1 MAASYPSS
9 VKSFTTKATG
19 DKIQAAHINDLQDEV
34 HAIETDL
41 LTGGITPT
49 ISDSDDS
56 HVLTLAT
63 TSNLTANRTLTFVP
77 GDASRTLTL
86 SGNATVDDW
95 FNQSVKST
103 AAPTFG
109 SLTLNA
115 GTAGSPL
122 LSGSGSYAA
131 GQALY
136 YFGGTNE
143 GDGTTGNTYGVSIGI
158 SLKPDANEVSAGLLV
173 NGTGTIT
180 TAASGTHGMLAGVY
194 VLPPTISDGGATV
207 TRTATLCISA
217 APTATVTDDNYAIY
231 ATSGKARIGGD
242 IISTGL
248 LTGASGL
255 REHSRTFNAGDT
267 QTPTFSAGNYTMDS
281 GTWTVASGDVR
292 GFSYRLVGD
301 TCFLSLALDAT
312 SVSGTPGAELRV
324 TLPVTAAE
332 AMTAPAV
339 CFDNTTNRNAIAT
352 VTSSSTRLTI
362 KRADG
367 ANWTASTNAT
377 SVFVTMAFKVS

>member
-1 MAASYPSS
+1 MSASYPSA
-9 VKSFTTKATG
+9 VKTFTTKATG
-19 DKIQAAHINDLQDEV
+19 DKIQASHINDLQDEV

-56 HVLTLAT
+56 NVLTLAT
-63 TSNLTANRTLTFVP
+63 TSNLTADRTLTFVP
-77 GDASRTLTL
+77 GDASRTITL
-86 SGNATVDDW
+86 SGNPTLNDW

-115 GTAGSPL
+115 GTNGSPL
-122 LSGSGSYAA
+122 FSGTDSYPA

-136 YFGGTNE
+136 SFGGTNE
-143 GDGTTGNTYGVSIGI
+143 GDGAAANTYGMAIGI
-158 SLKPDANEVSAGLLV
+158 NLKPDPNEVSANLLV

-180 TAASGTHGMLAGVY
+180 TAASGTHGILAGIY
-194 VLPPTISDGGATV
+194 VIPPTISDGGATV
-207 TRTATLCISA
+207 TRTATLYVTA
-217 APTATVTDDNYAIY
+217 APTATVSDDNYALRVNTGKSY
-231 ATSGKARIGGD
+231 FGDLVLATLGF
-242 IISTGL
+242 
-248 LTGASGL
+248 
-255 REHSRTFNAGDT
+255 REHSRAFNAGDT

-292 GFSYRLVGD
+292 GFSYRLIGD

-312 SVSGTPGAELRV
+312 TVSGTPGAELRV

-332 AMTAPAV
+332 AMTAPVV
-339 CFDNTTNRNAIAT
+339 CFDNVTNRNAIAT
-352 VTSSSTRLTI
+352 VTASSTRLTI

-377 SVFVTMAFKVS
+377 SVFLTMAFKVS